1 VKKPLLATL
10 GLAGACVAC
19 CTIPLAIP
27 LFGGAAAL
35 GLTSWLGVN
44 SKIGME
50 LLVGMTIV
58 SIAGLAWGAIA
69 WSRRSRAKDCGTEAS
84 SGSAC
89 AVGPDDKGCGC
100 AASSKVPTGT

>member
-1 VKKPLLATL
+1 MKKPLLATL

-50 LLVGMTIV
+50 LLVLMAIV

-69 WSRRSRAKDCGTEAS
+69 WSRRSRTKDCSTDRS
-84 SGSAC
+84 SGSAW
-89 AVGPDDKGCGC
+89 
-100 AASSKVPTGT
+100 

>member
-1 VKKPLLATL
+1 MKKSVLASL

-44 SKIGME
+44 SKVGTE
-50 LLVGMTIV
+50 LLALMAIV
-58 SIAGLAWGAIA
+58 SIAGLAWGAVA
-69 WSRRSRAKDCGTEAS
+69 WSRRRRATDCGTAPS
-84 SGSAC
+84 SGRAC
-89 AVGPDDKGCGC
+89 AVGPDAKGCGC
-100 AASSKVPTGT
+100 APR

>member
-1 VKKPLLATL
+1 MKKPVLATL

-44 SKIGME
+44 AGISLE
-50 LLVGMTIV
+50 LLVLVVMA
-58 SIAGLAWGAIA
+58 SIAAAVWGALV
-69 WSRRSRAKDCGTEAS
+69 WTRRRRARQCGADAPG
-84 SGSAC
+84 GSTC
-89 AVGPDDKGCGC
+89 AVGPDASGCGC
-100 AASSKVPTGT
+100 ATR

>member
-1 VKKPLLATL
+1 MKRPLLATL

-44 SKIGME
+44 AKLGME
-50 LLVGMTIV
+50 LLVLMAIV
-58 SIAGLAWGAIA
+58 SIAGLAWGALA
-69 WSRRSRAKDCGTEAS
+69 WSRRRRARDCGTHPS
-84 SGSAC
+84 SRSSC
-89 AVGPDDKGCGC
+89 AVGPDAERCGC
-100 AASSKVPTGT
+100 APR

>member
-1 VKKPLLATL
+1 MKKPVLTAL

-44 SKIGME
+44 SQIGLE
-50 LLVGMTIV
+50 LLVLMGMV
-58 SIAGLAWGAIA
+58 SMAALVWGAMV
-69 WSRRSRAKDCGTEAS
+69 WTRRRRAKSCGRESS

-89 AVGPDDKGCGC
+89 AVSPGAEGCGC
-100 AASSKVPTGT
+100 APR

>member
-1 VKKPLLATL
+1 MKKALLATL

-35 GLTSWLGVN
+35 GLTSWLGLN
-44 SKIGME
+44 TKIGME
-50 LLVGMTIV
+50 LLVLMAIM
-58 SIAGLAWGAIA
+58 SIAGLTWGAMA
-69 WSRRSRAKDCGTEAS
+69 WSRRRRAKDCGTEPS

-89 AVGPDDKGCGC
+89 TVDPETKGCGC
-100 AASSKVPTGT
+100 APR

>member
-1 VKKPLLATL
+1 MKKPLLATL

-44 SKIGME
+44 SKVGME
-50 LLVGMTIV
+50 LLVLMAIV
-58 SIAGLAWGAIA
+58 SIAGLVWGVVV
-69 WSRRSRAKDCGTEAS
+69 WSRRRRANACGTEPS
-84 SGSAC
+84 SGSSC
-89 AVGPDDKGCGC
+89 AVGPDAKGCGC
-100 AASSKVPTGT
+100 APR